1 MALTNLW
8 LFYWDFLPGTCLF
21 EKTGFYD
28 TEPIHTR
35 CIVSFCI
42 LGCVY
47 LDKNCPGK
55 EGHPSSR
62 VNFRERL
69 YQVRKKPTHLSKP
82 IALAHT
88 VIVPPL
94 HPHRSF
100 FFFSNFLFSP
110 KETRASASELL
121 VDPYLNQEWR
131 VRRLTSG
138 HVESVW
144 TPRASI

>member
-82 IALAHT
+82 RALAHT
-88 VIVPPL
+88 LIVPPL
-94 HPHRSF
+94 RPHRSF
-100 FFFSNFLFSP
+100 FLTFYSVQRKLEHLLRSFWQILIWTKNDSN
-110 KETRASASELL
+110 
-121 VDPYLNQEWR
+121 
-131 VRRLTSG
+131 VRRPTSG
-138 HVESVW
+138 HVESAW
-144 TPRASI
+144 MAHASI